1 MRYKQIVYILGMVL
15 KFEGLFLCL
24 PLITALCY
32 GERQGVICFALTA
45 FGCLL
50 AGVLLSIK
58 KPQNNSLY
66 ARDGFII
73 VSLSW
78 VVMAVMGAIPVAIL
92 GKTSYVNGLFEA
104 VSGFTT
110 TGATIF
116 SNVEVLPKSLL
127 MWRSFTHWIGGMGV
141 LVFIMAILPLSGGYN
156 MNIMRAESP
165 GPSVGK
171 LVPNIKKTAAIL
183 YAIYIGLTALEFI
196 FLLFG
201 KMSVFEALNTAFATA
216 GTGGFGVRN
225 DSISSYSSYIQIVIT
240 AFMVLFGVN
249 FSAYYLLLIRKFKDI
264 FKFSEVWVYLAIFT
278 VSALLIGIN
287 IVPMYN
293 GFGEA
298 TKRSFFQVAS
308 IMSTTGFVS
317 ADFDLWP
324 QFSRTL
330 MIILMFV
337 GACAGSTGG
346 GMKVSR
352 CMILFKT
359 IGKELQT
366 IIHPK
371 SVRAVKMDQKPI
383 PHEVLRSV
391 NVYTAIFFVLFAA
404 SCILLS
410 LENHDLITCFS
421 ATATTMNNVGP
432 GLAKVGP
439 TCNFAFFGDFSK
451 IVLIFN
457 MLAGR
462 LELLPILI
470 LLSPKTWKN

>member
-1 MRYKQIVYILGMVL
+1 MRYRQIVYILGMVL
-15 KFEGLFLCL
+15 RFEGLFLCL

-32 GERQGVICFALTA
+32 GEQQGVVCFAITA
-45 FGCLL
+45 LICIL
-50 AGVLLSIK
+50 AGVLLSLK

-66 ARDGFII
+66 ARDGFVI

-78 VVMAVMGAIPVAIL
+78 ILMGIMGAIPITAL
-92 GKTSYVNGLFEA
+92 GNTSYINGLFEA

-110 TGATIF
+110 TGSTIF
-116 SNVEVLPKSLL
+116 SDVEALPKSLL

-156 MNIMRAESP
+156 MNIMKAESP

-183 YAIYIGLTALEFI
+183 YAIYIGLTVLEFI

-201 KMSVFEALNTAFATA
+201 RMSVFESLNTAFATA

-225 DSISSYSSYIQIVIT
+225 DSIGSYSSYIQIVIT
-240 AFMVLFGVN
+240 VFMVLFGVN

-264 FKFSEVWVYLAIFT
+264 FKISEIWAYLSILV
-278 VSALLIGIN
+278 VSALLIGVN
-287 IVPMYN
+287 IMPMYE
-293 GFGEA
+293 GFDTA
-298 TKRSFFQVAS
+298 LKHSFFQVAAM
-308 IMSTTGFVS
+308 MSTTGFVT
-317 ADFDLWP
+317 DNFDLWP

-330 MIILMFV
+330 MVILMFV

-352 CMILFKT
+352 YMILFKT
-359 IGKELQT
+359 MAKELQT

-371 SVRAVKMDQKPI
+371 SVKAIKIASKPI

-391 NVYTAIFFVLFAA
+391 NVYTVMFLALFAL
-404 SCILLS
+404 SCLLLS
-410 LENHDLITCFS
+410 LDGHDLVTTFT

-432 GLAKVGP
+432 GLAKAGP
-439 TCNFAFFGDFSK
+439 IYNFDFFSTFSK
-451 IVLIFN
+451 IVMIFN

-470 LLSPKTWKN
+470 LLSPRTWKS

>member
-32 GERQGVICFALTA
+32 GERQGAICFVFTA
-45 FGCLL
+45 VGCLL
-50 AGVLLSIK
+50 AGFLLSLK
-58 KPQNNSLY
+58 KPKNNSLY
-66 ARDGFII
+66 ARDGFVI

-78 VVMAVMGAIPVAIL
+78 LLMGVAGAIPMSVL
-92 GKTSYVNGLFEA
+92 GETSYINGLFEA

-110 TGATIF
+110 TGSTIF
-116 SNVEVLPKSLL
+116 GDIEALPKSLL

-171 LVPNIKKTAAIL
+171 LVPNIRKTASIL
-183 YAIYIGLTALEFI
+183 YVIYIGLTVLEFI
-196 FLLFG
+196 FLLLG
-201 KMSVFEALNTAFATA
+201 KMSIFEALNTAFATA

-240 AFMVLFGVN
+240 VFMVLFGVN

-264 FKFSEVWVYLAIFT
+264 FKISEVWVYLSIFV

-287 IVPMYN
+287 ILPMYD

-298 TKRSFFQVAS
+298 TRYSFFQVAA
-308 IMSTTGFVS
+308 IMSTTGFMS
-317 ADFDLWP
+317 EDFDLWP

-330 MIILMFV
+330 MVILMFV

-352 CMILFKT
+352 YMILFKT
-359 IGKELQT
+359 MGKELQT

-371 SVRAVKMDQKPI
+371 SVKAIKMDKKPI

-391 NVYTAIFFVLFAA
+391 NVYTAMFFVIFAL
-404 SCILLS
+404 SCLLLS
-410 LENHDLITCFS
+410 LDGHDLVTSFT

-439 TCNFAFFGDFSK
+439 TCNFDFFSTFSK
-451 IVLIFN
+451 IIMIFN

-462 LELLPILI
+462 LELLPMLV
-470 LLSPKTWKN
+470 LLSPRTWKN